1 MAMGQKIPV
10 SRKGRE
16 KAARKSRREP
26 SLDPYELTAHW
37 TERSV
42 PADPWFPKPGHG
54 RKLAWRGVELC
65 NSFLHRWFNLCDC
78 GAEAALY
85 LYASPL
91 LRCFAG
97 MDSSGAAAPHETT
110 TFRSR
115 HLLEQHGLLG
125 PEVSPALPGSESKFE
140 ISWRSPWLYLSLVL
154 LAWLLLL

>member
-1 MAMGQKIPV
+1 MAMGQRIPA
-10 SRKGRE
+10 SRKGLE
-16 KAARKSRREP
+16 KPARKSRRE
-26 SLDPYELTAHW
+26 LVRDPNELTAHW
-37 TERSV
+37 TKRSV
-42 PADPWFPKPGHG
+42 PAELWFPKPGNG

-97 MDSSGAAAPHETT
+97 LDSSGGAAPHEAA
-110 TFRSR
+110 FGSR
-115 HLLEQHGLLG
+115 RLLDQQGLLG
-125 PEVSPALPGSESKFE
+125 PEDSSPLSGSGPKFE
-140 ISWRSPWLYLSLVL
+140 ISWRSPWLYLLLIL

>member
-1 MAMGQKIPV
+1 MAMGQKIPE
-10 SRKGRE
+10 SRKGLE

-26 SLDPYELTAHW
+26 SRDSNELTAHW
-37 TERSV
+37 TERTV
-42 PADPWFPKPGHG
+42 PAEPRFPKPGNG

-65 NSFLHRWFNLCDC
+65 NSILHRWFNLCDC

-97 MDSSGAAAPHETT
+97 VDSSGASAPHEAAA
-110 TFRSR
+110 FGSR

-125 PEVSPALPGSESKFE
+125 PEVSPALPGSGPKFE